1 MFFEKNSKKKRMTQN
16 ILIMK
21 FEDVSQTRDPNPNCC
36 PLSAQTWTK
45 QGEKSPKIESEK
57 VRLTKLY

>member
-1 MFFEKNSKKKRMTQN
+1 MAPNLLN
-16 ILIMK
+16 MK
-21 FEDVSQTRDPNPNCC
+21 FEDVTQTGDPNPNCC

>member
-1 MFFEKNSKKKRMTQN
+1 MTQN

-36 PLSAQTWTK
+36 TLSAQTWTK